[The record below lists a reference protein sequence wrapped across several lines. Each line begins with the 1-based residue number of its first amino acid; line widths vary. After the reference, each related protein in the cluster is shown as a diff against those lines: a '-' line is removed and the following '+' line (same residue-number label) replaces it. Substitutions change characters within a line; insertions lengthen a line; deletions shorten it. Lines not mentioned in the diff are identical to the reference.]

1 MAATP
6 SSPVNRWPGERLR
19 RPESGRGSVARGG
32 RRIAAILIDF
42 AICFVI
48 YSMFFFG
55 NSWASLI
62 LFVIE
67 QYVFLVLFGGSIGHL
82 ALGLRLTKLDGDRAG
97 FWRPAMRTLLL
108 ALLIPAV
115 IWDADQRG
123 LHDVFPGT
131 ILVRI

>member
-6 SSPVNRWPGERLR
+6 SSSTNRWPGERLR
-19 RPESGRGSVARGG
+19 RPESGRGSVARAG
-32 RRIAAILIDF
+32 RRIGAILIDF
-42 AICFVI
+42 ALCFVV

-55 NSWASLI
+55 NSWASLT

-97 FWRPAMRTLLL
+97 FWRPAVRTLLL
-108 ALLIPAV
+108 AAV

-131 ILVRI
+131 VLVRI